1 MDYEGPI
8 KLILATVTA
17 SRPRPMRQTPSN
29 GPSSSS
35 KRSHNTRR
43 TRAMTSDGR
52 ACGWFPELGASSW
65 KGRLREICR
74 SSDNEEE
81 REEARRVGSS
91 A

>member
-8 KLILATVTA
+8 KFILATVTA
-17 SRPRPMRQTPSN
+17 GHQSPMRQTPSN

-65 KGRLREICR
+65 NGRLRKMCR
-74 SSDNEEE
+74 PSDNEQK